1 MVGPVGS
8 TDEGSDVAPSPA
20 WDWAF
25 RWNDYGLK
33 EIPCSAEPCPFP
45 SPYPPD
51 APLWMSPEDWE
62 NRIRGMVAFDLS
74 FGPVLDADNPV
85 RVFVPEAFAGT
96 VEVWW
101 HRTGEAG
108 WRVGETFRVE
118 DRVLLAPPPAGMEGE
133 ATYQVVVRTRN
144 GVRWA
149 VGPARTVWVGSMG
162 TSRGSA
168 LIPQGF
174 APGPQ
179 GLAPMEASPL
189 DGRGDFRDVGPTRRG
204 FFPWRCTMKFKTW
217 LLFVLV
223 FMFVTGVALGRPTLE
238 VYTDAQGAPTF
249 LRWTNP
255 QTGEVQTLS
264 IQKQMGRESFQFS
277 TSRFTVRLEAT
288 VTSDSAMGP
297 RQVSTVSDGL
307 YTLSIEAFGGSLC
320 DGRKGMITVAWDEGR
335 SGYRLADTTLDLD
348 ALAPSKTP

>member
-1 MVGPVGS
+1 MTTRWRPWLGSGIVLLVCLMVGPVGS

-20 WDWAF
+20 WDRAF

-62 NRIRGMVAFDLS
+62 DHIRGMAAFDLS

-108 WRVGETFRVE
+108 WRVGETFRVQ
-118 DRVLLAPPPAGMEGE
+118 DRVLLALPSAGMEGE

-179 GLAPMEASPL
+179 GLAPMEASPSEAVQWVPASYMGGEEIRSL
-189 DGRGDFRDVGPTRRG
+189 PLRTHTDHFWLGPGNTPIRVICDYERTAYEG
-204 FFPWRCTMKFKTW
+204 CAISWYLFTMC
-217 LLFVLV
+217 
-223 FMFVTGVALGRPTLE
+223 
-238 VYTDAQGAPTF
+238 
-249 LRWTNP
+249 N
-255 QTGEVQTLS
+255 
-264 IQKQMGRESFQFS
+264 
-277 TSRFTVRLEAT
+277 VRIVET
-288 VTSDSAMGP
+288 
-297 RQVSTVSDGL
+297 
-307 YTLSIEAFGGSLC
+307 
-320 DGRKGMITVAWDEGR
+320 R
-335 SGYRLADTTLDLD
+335 SGTHSICGQGQSVEEKFISYYK
-348 ALAPSKTP
+348 PSVSIFSSGV

>member
-1 MVGPVGS
+1 MGIRWRPWLGSGIVLLVCLTVGPVGS
-8 TDEGSDVAPSPA
+8 TDEGSDVTPSPA

-62 NRIRGMVAFDLS
+62 DHIRGMAAFDLS

-162 TSRGSA
+162 TPQGSA

-179 GLAPMEASPL
+179 GLAPMEASPSEAVQWVPASFMGGEKIGSQSRRVHTDHGGVRAVTAPL
-189 DGRGDFRDVGPTRRG
+189 PKVNPAVRQFGSSAIGQYGDNP
-204 FFPWRCTMKFKTW
+204 
-217 LLFVLV
+217 
-223 FMFVTGVALGRPTLE
+223 
-238 VYTDAQGAPTF
+238 GAG
-249 LRWTNP
+249 L
-255 QTGEVQTLS
+255 
-264 IQKQMGRESFQFS
+264 MESPNQ
-277 TSRFTVRLEAT
+277 
-288 VTSDSAMGP
+288 P
-297 RQVSTVSDGL
+297 
-307 YTLSIEAFGGSLC
+307 I
-320 DGRKGMITVAWDEGR
+320 I
-335 SGYRLADTTLDLD
+335 
-348 ALAPSKTP
+348 P